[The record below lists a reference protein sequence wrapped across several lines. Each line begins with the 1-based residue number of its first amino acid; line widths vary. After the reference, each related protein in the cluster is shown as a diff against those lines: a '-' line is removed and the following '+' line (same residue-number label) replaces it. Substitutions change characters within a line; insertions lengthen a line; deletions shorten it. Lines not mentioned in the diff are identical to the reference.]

1 VTASLVSHDDETTGF
16 RSSIADA
23 STRARALAERRITEG
38 PAMAMEG
45 TVQSI
50 EVSAPPQLVYEVALD
65 LEEYPQWATGV
76 KEVVI
81 HDEDDDGRPV
91 RVSFVADAMIKEI
104 AYTLL
109 YRYDLDN
116 GFSWAAEPGDDI
128 KAMDGSYEFNLLAD
142 GGTEV
147 LYALKVEP
155 AFTVPGFL
163 RRQAEKQIVSSALR
177 GLKRRAESAE

>member
-1 VTASLVSHDDETTGF
+1 
-16 RSSIADA
+16 
-23 STRARALAERRITEG
+23 
-38 PAMAMEG
+38 MAMEG

-50 EVSAPPQLVYEVALD
+50 EVSADAQTLYEVALD
-65 LEEYPQWATGV
+65 LDAYPEWATGV
-76 KEVVI
+76 KEVEI
-81 HDEDDDGRPV
+81 EEEDEYGRPV

-104 AYTLL
+104 SYTLL

-116 GFSWAAEPGDDI
+116 GFSWSADPGLDI
-128 KAMDGSYEFNLLAD
+128 KAMEGSYRFNDLEE

-163 RRQAEKQIVSSALR
+163 RRQAEKQIVSNALR
-177 GLKRRAESAE
+177 GLKKRAEAS

>member
-1 VTASLVSHDDETTGF
+1 
-16 RSSIADA
+16 
-23 STRARALAERRITEG
+23 
-38 PAMAMEG
+38 MAMEG

-50 EVSAPPQLVYEVALD
+50 EVSADAQTIYEVALD
-65 LEEYPQWATGV
+65 LDAYPEWATGV
-76 KEVVI
+76 KEVEI
-81 HDEDDDGRPV
+81 EEEDEFGRPV

-104 AYTLL
+104 SYTLL

-116 GFSWAAEPGDDI
+116 GFSWSADPGLDI
-128 KAMDGSYEFNLLAD
+128 TAMEGSYRFVELEE

-163 RRQAEKQIVSSALR
+163 RRQAEKQIVSNALR
-177 GLKRRAESAE
+177 GLKKRAESS

>member
-1 VTASLVSHDDETTGF
+1 
-16 RSSIADA
+16 
-23 STRARALAERRITEG
+23 
-38 PAMAMEG
+38 MAMEG

-50 EVSAPPQLVYEVALD
+50 EVSADAQTIYEVALD
-65 LEEYPQWATGV
+65 LDAYPEWATGV
-76 KEVVI
+76 KEVEI
-81 HDEDDDGRPV
+81 EEEDEFGRPV

-104 AYTLL
+104 SYTLL

-116 GFSWAAEPGDDI
+116 GFSWSADPGLDI
-128 KAMDGSYEFNLLAD
+128 KAMEGSYRFVDLEE

-163 RRQAEKQIVSSALR
+163 RRQAEKQIVSNALR
-177 GLKRRAESAE
+177 GLKKRAESS

>member
-1 VTASLVSHDDETTGF
+1 
-16 RSSIADA
+16 
-23 STRARALAERRITEG
+23 
-38 PAMAMEG
+38 MAMEG

-50 EVSAPPQLVYEVALD
+50 EVSADAQTIYEVALD
-65 LEEYPQWATGV
+65 LDAYPEWATGV
-76 KEVVI
+76 KEVEI
-81 HDEDDDGRPV
+81 EQEDEHGRPT

-104 AYTLL
+104 SYTLL

-116 GFSWAAEPGDDI
+116 GFSWSADPGVDI
-128 KAMDGSYEFNLLAD
+128 KAMEGSYRFNELEE

-163 RRQAEKQIVSSALR
+163 HRQAEKQIVSNALR
-177 GLKRRAESAE
+177 GLKKRAESS